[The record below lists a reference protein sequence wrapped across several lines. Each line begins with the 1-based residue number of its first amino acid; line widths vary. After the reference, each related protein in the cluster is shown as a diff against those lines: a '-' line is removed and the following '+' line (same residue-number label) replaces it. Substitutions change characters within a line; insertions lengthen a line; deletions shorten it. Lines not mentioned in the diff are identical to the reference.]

1 MVERQTILIVD
12 DDLTLSEMLR
22 EYFGAQGYAVRTAD
36 WGVDAVYACWE
47 SQPQLALLD
56 IHLPDI
62 TGYEVARRLRSHRRT
77 RDIPLIFLTNR
88 KGREDRLHGL
98 ELGAVDYISKPFDL
112 QELQLRVRNALRRT
126 APQIRF
132 HTLTG
137 LPEGALVDEQL
148 AQMLTQPDWAVIA
161 VGLHGLARFREAYG
175 FVAAD
180 DVLRAVGLRLR
191 EAVGQA
197 DARVD
202 FLGQLDPENY
212 VVLTRGSHLGNLNRD
227 LQAYLSHP
235 MDYFYPLEDR
245 DQNPEGQL
253 GLSLSPWRAGSLL
266 AEDVKSLTTA
276 LLRVNA
282 R

>member
-12 DDLTLSEMLR
+12 DDQTLSEMLR
-22 EYFGAQGYAVRTAD
+22 EYFDAQGYAVRTAD

-47 SQPQLALLD
+47 AQPQLALLD

-88 KGREDRLHGL
+88 RGREDRLHGL

-112 QELQLRVRNALRRT
+112 QELQLRVRNALRRV
-126 APQIRF
+126 APPARF
-132 HTLTG
+132 HPLTG
-137 LPEGALVDEQL
+137 LPEGSLVDEQL
-148 AQMLTQPDWAVIA
+148 AQMLTQPDGALVSVA
-161 VGLHGLARFREAYG
+161 LRGLARFREAYG

-180 DVLRAVGLRLR
+180 DVLRAVGLRLK

-202 FLGQLDPENY
+202 FLGQLDAENY
-212 VVLTRGSHLGNLNRD
+212 LVITRAPHLANLNRD
-227 LQAYLSHP
+227 LRAYLSQP
-235 MDYFYPLEDR
+235 MDYFYSLEDR
-245 DQNPEGQL
+245 EQAPEEPL
-253 GLSLSPWRAGSLL
+253 ELRLTEWRAESVAPAGDL
-266 AEDVKSLTTA
+266 DA
-276 LLRVNA
+276 LKTVLRSA

>member
-1 MVERQTILIVD
+1 MAERQTILIVD
-12 DDLTLSEMLR
+12 DDQTLTEMLR
-22 EYFGAQGYAVRTAD
+22 EYFDAQGYAVRTVD

-47 SQPQLALLD
+47 QPPQLALLD

-62 TGYEVARRLRSHRRT
+62 TGYEVARRLQSHRRT
-77 RDIPLIFLTNR
+77 RDIPLIFLTSR

-112 QELQLRVRNALRRT
+112 QELQLRVRNVMRRT

-132 HTLTG
+132 HAVTG
-137 LPEGALVDEQL
+137 LPEGPLVDEQL
-148 AQMLTQPDWAVIA
+148 ATLLGEPDWAAIV
-161 VGLHGLARFREAYG
+161 VTLHGLGRFREAYG

-180 DVLRAVGLRLR
+180 DVLRAVGLRLK

-202 FLGQLDPENY
+202 FLGQLDVENY
-212 VVLTRGSHLGNLNRD
+212 IILTRTAHLRNLSRD
-227 LQAYLSHP
+227 LQAYLSRP

-245 DQNPEGQL
+245 DRNLEEQL
-253 GLSLSPWRAGSLL
+253 GLSLSPLSAATAALP
-266 AEDVKSLTTA
+266 DVSA
-276 LLRVNA
+276 LKEAFLHVNA
-282 R
+282 K

>member
-12 DDLTLSEMLR
+12 DDQALSEMLR

-88 KGREDRLHGL
+88 TGREDRLHGL

-112 QELQLRVRNALRRT
+112 QELQLRVRNALRRA
-126 APQIRF
+126 APQVRF
-132 HTLTG
+132 HPLTG
-137 LPEGALVDEQL
+137 LPEGPLVDEQI
-148 AQMLTQPDWAVIA
+148 AQMLTQPDWAVVA
-161 VGLHGLARFREAYG
+161 VALHGLARFREAYG

-202 FLGQLDPENY
+202 FLGQVDAENY
-212 VVLTRGSHLGNLNRD
+212 FVVTRTPHLMNLIRD
-227 LQAYLSHP
+227 LQASLSQP

-245 DQNPEGQL
+245 DQPPDEQL
-253 GLSLSPWRAGSLL
+253 GLSLSQWRA
-266 AEDVKSLTTA
+266 EDMPVADIEAVKT
-276 LLRVNA
+276 LLRSPA
-282 R
+282 L